1 MYNRME
7 LTVLLYTF
15 SFYSWLLVI
24 LTQTPPA
31 ERTGAVTLHPGPDTA
46 CMEQVLTHQLL
57 HCLPLTE
64 FLLAHRALHPVPHHV
79 CTELHARN
87 IGQSQSQSEQ
97 SLITYIH
104 IHILLRL
111 SLLGLSM
118 FMRIT
123 GIHLS
128 TPRKQRTYWTMEDWP
143 AAGYESDLHVE
154 GCECD
159 PLIGWEEAGRPAPVP
174 LLLATYTWGPY
185 TVFTRISL
193 V

>member
-1 MYNRME
+1 MGFPRDFPRESRRDGMAGRRPAPPPSPWGAG
-7 LTVLLYTF
+7 LRPAIPSLRL
-15 SFYSWLLVI
+15 SLRKSLGKPIPSLHWLI
-24 LTQTPPA
+24 
-31 ERTGAVTLHPGPDTA
+31 R
-46 CMEQVLTHQLL
+46 
-57 HCLPLTE
+57 
-64 FLLAHRALHPVPHHV
+64 
-79 CTELHARN
+79 
-87 IGQSQSQSEQ
+87 ISQ

-128 TPRKQRTYWTMEDWP
+128 TPRKQRTYWTTEGWP